1 LEEQERNQIA
11 RKLIAAVS
19 FYDLGQRKP
28 SSAELVQMAKAFN
41 YEAGAGFLARLN
53 VCLSLAVA
61 SGDENILADVSE
73 KLTVGVLSPARLQE
87 VAGAFGDKLYRTAVV
102 LNRAQLLVGIKLLA
116 LYAPREGGSTL
127 ETEADRYQV
136 GELVLAIN
144 SFYGPDIGERNWPLD
159 DVSVQLPASA
169 ELNNP
174 ELIVNGL
181 VRTRCLLGPVLDDYL
196 QRLKGQVPPP
206 PFERIFTLL
215 NGLNFRDFLD
225 VTLYLHMEHSRMLDE
240 LMSTG
245 EMAYVDVRAPK
256 RYVSGDKL
264 KSWAEPM
271 AISLEDAPSLV
282 RGSEADL
289 AFFFDVTM
297 FRRFPL
303 WRSANYRYFLI
314 DPIFVAER
322 LSSYG
327 FYWTVVNGLV
337 DDHLRSQFQSLW
349 GELVQEYVR
358 QRLAES
364 FSAEQG
370 SFLRRPTYSDD
381 GSEVFDCA
389 VVLGDGLIPIE
400 IKGSVLPIADR
411 YAAKAGPFYQGVS
424 KKFGSG
430 PGAAVEQLLRNI
442 EHIFS
447 AEHPRECSQI
457 PASRIRRI
465 LPIITV
471 HEPIFRFGGLARTL
485 ATEFTTGL
493 KRLLKKIRPAVEPFY
508 IYPFQVLTV
517 EELERL
523 QPYIQERDFDLFDC
537 VRSKAKEDPDY
548 QLGLWEFITTRFLPA
563 KGIKPRAND
572 KMIARFEWL
581 AKAQSWRVYRGD
593 YYDHSLAKRRK
604 ATGYAIICVR
614 PVGGDKL
621 LWDEVI
627 AYEEYPT
634 VGEAHKAIRAI
645 RDSGFPK
652 QPISADGFECWV
664 VDEFGVPIEEPTQGN
679 RHRD

>member
-1 LEEQERNQIA
+1 MEERNHGP
-11 RKLIAAVS
+11 RKLIVAIS
-19 FYDLGQRKP
+19 FYDLGQRRP
-28 SSAELVQMAKAFN
+28 SSAELVQMAKRIN
-41 YEAGAGFLARLN
+41 YEAGAAFLARLN
-53 VCLSLAVA
+53 VCLSLAIA
-61 SGDENILADVSE
+61 SGDEEVLTDVSE
-73 KLTVGVLSPARLQE
+73 KLTTSVLSLPRLQE
-87 VAGAFGDKLYRTAVV
+87 VAGAFGNKLYRTAVV

-127 ETEADRYQV
+127 ETEADRHQV
-136 GELVLAIN
+136 GELALAIN
-144 SFYGPDIGERNWPLD
+144 SFYGPDLGEPNWPLD
-159 DVSVQLPASA
+159 DVSAQLAASA
-169 ELNNP
+169 ELYNP
-174 ELIVNGL
+174 ELILNGL

-196 QRLKGQVPPP
+196 ERLKGRVLPP

-225 VTLYLHMEHSRMLDE
+225 ITLYLHVEHSRMLDE
-240 LMSTG
+240 LMSIDK
-245 EMAYVDVRAPK
+245 MAYVDVREPK
-256 RYVSGDKL
+256 RYVSGEKL

-271 AISLEDAPSLV
+271 AISLEGATSLV

-289 AFFFDVTM
+289 AFFFDVSM

-303 WRSANYRYFLI
+303 WRSGNYRYFLI
-314 DPIFVAER
+314 DPIFMAER

-358 QRLAES
+358 QLLAES
-364 FSAEQG
+364 FSAESG
-370 SFLRRPTYSDD
+370 SFLRRPTYSDN

-411 YAAKAGPFYQGVS
+411 YAAKADPFCQGIS
-424 KKFGSG
+424 EKFGSG

-457 PASRIRRI
+457 PSGRIRRI
-465 LPIITV
+465 LPIVIV
-471 HEPIFRFGGLARTL
+471 HEPIFRFGGLASTL
-485 ATEFTTGL
+485 ATEFTAGL
-493 KRLLKKIRPAVEPFY
+493 KRLVEKIHPPVEPFY

-537 VRSKAKEDPDY
+537 VGSKAKEDPDY
-548 QLGLWEFITTRFLPA
+548 QLGLWEFITARFLPA
-563 KGIKPRAND
+563 KGIKLRANE
-572 KMIARFEWL
+572 KMIGRFRWL
-581 AKAQSWRVYRGD
+581 TKAQSWRVYRGD
-593 YYDHSLAKRRK
+593 YYDHSLAERRK
-604 ATGYAIICVR
+604 ATGYAIISAR
-614 PVGGDKL
+614 PMGGDKL

-627 AYEEYPT
+627 AYKEFPSAQ
-634 VGEAHKAIRAI
+634 EAYKAIRAI
-645 RDSGFPK
+645 AETEFPK
-652 QPISADGFECWV
+652 QPISADWFECQV
-664 VDEFGVPIEEPTQGN
+664 VDEFGSPIEEPT
-679 RHRD
+679 